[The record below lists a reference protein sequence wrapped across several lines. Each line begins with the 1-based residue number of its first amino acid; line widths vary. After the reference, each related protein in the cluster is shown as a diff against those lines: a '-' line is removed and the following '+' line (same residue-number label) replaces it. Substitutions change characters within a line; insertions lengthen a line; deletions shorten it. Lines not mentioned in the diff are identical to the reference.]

1 MFPSSDAESERLAGA
16 GPSPGMLE
24 PLVRAPV
31 ASEESASETA
41 VFDTAVPDG
50 AVSGGVMSDSAV
62 FEETVTLPANLHARP
77 AGKLAQAASRF
88 RGTTIRVRH
97 GGKSVDPAGVLAVMS
112 LGATAG
118 TAVTVRA
125 EGPDAEQAV
134 RVLTEVLS
142 QAE

>member
-1 MFPSSDAESERLAGA
+1 MFPSSETESATQVPAGRGAGA
-16 GPSPGMLE
+16 FE
-24 PLVRAPV
+24 AT
-31 ASEESASETA
+31 ASEA
-41 VFDTAVPDG
+41 
-50 AVSGGVMSDSAV
+50 AVSEA
-62 FEETVTLPANLHARP
+62 TVTLPANLHARP
-77 AGKLAQAASRF
+77 AGKLAQAAGRF
-88 RGTTIRVRH
+88 RGTSIRLGY
-97 GGKSVDPAGVLAVMS
+97 GGRSIDPAGVLAVMS